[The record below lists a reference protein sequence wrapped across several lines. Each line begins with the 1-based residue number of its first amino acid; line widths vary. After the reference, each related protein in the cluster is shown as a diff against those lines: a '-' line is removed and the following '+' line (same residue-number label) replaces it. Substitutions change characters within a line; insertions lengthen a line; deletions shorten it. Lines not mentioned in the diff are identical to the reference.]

1 MMDDER
7 VEELK
12 LQIKKLQ
19 LDEEFYRLCT
29 RQIQDKLLELYS
41 ELDDL
46 LENE

>member
-1 MMDDER
+1 MDDER

-19 LDEEFYRLCT
+19 LDEEFHRLCI
-29 RQIQDKLLELYS
+29 RQIQDKLLELSS